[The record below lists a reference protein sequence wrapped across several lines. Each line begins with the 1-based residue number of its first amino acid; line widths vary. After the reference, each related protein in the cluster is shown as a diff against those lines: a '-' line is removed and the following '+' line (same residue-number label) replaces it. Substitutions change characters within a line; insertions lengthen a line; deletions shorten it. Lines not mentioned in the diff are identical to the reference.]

1 MERCGQR
8 LNHSGLKQLTG
19 LLYDGL
25 MPTPILAT
33 KLYLPPARPKSVPR
47 PRLIERMNEGLHHK
61 LTLISAPAGFG
72 KSTLASEWVSV
83 CGRPAG
89 WLLLDEGE
97 NDPTRFLAYLVA
109 ALKTVTDKTGPATF
123 GAEVLGLLESPQPG
137 PLESIVT
144 ALLNEI
150 AAIPENFILVLD
162 DYHVI
167 DTEPANRGLAF
178 LLEHLPPQMH
188 LVITTREDPNLPLA
202 RLRVRNQLTEL
213 RAADLRFTPTEAA
226 TFLNQVMGL
235 SLTEAN
241 VSALEVRTEGWI
253 AGLQLAALSMQGRTD
268 TAGFIQSFTG
278 SHRFVMDYLVEEV
291 LQQQPESIQR
301 FLLHTS
307 ILDRLCG
314 PLCDAVLNGDADSPA
329 AQSGQEVLAYIEH
342 ANLFLVPLD
351 NERRWYRYHHLFA
364 DLLRQRL
371 HQRVALSQ
379 EDEAGVA
386 LLHIRASRW
395 YEENGSTSDAVRHA
409 LAAEDFERV
418 ARLAELAWPAM
429 DGQFQSAAW
438 MKWVQALPA
447 DLVRARPVLCVAY
460 AWAFLNGGEM
470 EAGAVW
476 LRDAE
481 RWMDVSLPAS
491 ESEDRPMVVVDG
503 EQFQTLPASIA
514 TAWSYIAQSRGD
526 IPGSVAYAQRALDLL
541 PEDDYLRRGP
551 AAGLLGLAQWTMGG
565 LEDAYRTI
573 AHTMATFEMVGSV
586 VFALSGTFGMGD
598 IRVAQGRLREAI
610 GVYARAKELADR
622 QGEPAPP
629 GTADI
634 HLGLSEIYRE
644 QGSLDA
650 ARQQMARSEELG
662 EKAALSDWPYRLH
675 RAQAQA
681 AVDEGDLDGALALL
695 DEAAR
700 LYYPTPVPDLRPI
713 GALKAQ
719 VWLAQGRLADAAAWA
734 VERGLSVNDELSFL
748 HEFEYIILARILVA
762 QNQNDPAV
770 ALLERL
776 LQAAKSG
783 ERTGSVIEIL
793 VSLALAHQSQ
803 DDIPAALAA
812 LARALDLAEQ
822 EGYVRVFTGEG
833 KPMQMLLAEA
843 AAASI
848 APVYVGRLRAAFGEP
863 EVSAPVN
870 QPVNQPLVEPL
881 SDRELDVLQ
890 RLGGEMSGPEIA
902 ETLMISLN
910 TLRTHT
916 KNIYSKLGV
925 NSRRAAVSQAQ
936 ELGLL

>member
-1 MERCGQR
+1 
-8 LNHSGLKQLTG
+8 
-19 LLYDGL
+19 

-33 KLYLPPARPKSVPR
+33 KLYLPPVRSKFVAR
-47 PRLIERMNEGLHHK
+47 PRLIQQMDEGLDHK

-72 KSTLASEWVSV
+72 KSSLASEWVSA

-109 ALKTVTDKTGPATF
+109 ALKTVTARTGPTTF
-123 GAEVLGLLESPQPG
+123 GAEVLGLLESAQPA
-137 PLESIVT
+137 PTEPIVT

-150 AAIPENFILVLD
+150 AAIPERFTLVLD
-162 DYHVI
+162 DYHAI
-167 DTEPANRGLAF
+167 DAEPANRALAF

-213 RAADLRFTPTEAA
+213 RAADLRFTPSEAA

-235 SLTEAN
+235 SLTEAD
-241 VSALEVRTEGWI
+241 VSALEIRTEGWI
-253 AGLQLAALSMQGRTD
+253 AGLQLAALSMQGRAD
-268 TAGFIQSFTG
+268 TASFIHSFTG

-291 LQQQPESIQR
+291 LLQQPEHIQT

-314 PLCDAVLNGDADSPA
+314 PLCDAVLNGRADSPA
-329 AQSGQEVLAYIEH
+329 AQSGQEVLAYIEQ

-371 HQRVALSQ
+371 YQRAALSP
-379 EDEAGVA
+379 DEEPGVA
-386 LLHIRASRW
+386 HLHIRASRW
-395 YEENGSTSDAVRHA
+395 HEENGSTADAVRHA
-409 LAAEDFERV
+409 LAADDFERV

-438 MKWVQALPA
+438 MEWVQALPA

-481 RWMDVSLPAS
+481 HRMETSLPAS
-491 ESEDRPMVVVDG
+491 ESADRPVVVADE
-503 EQFQTLPASIA
+503 EQFQNLPASIA
-514 TAWSYIAQSRGD
+514 TAWAYIAQARGD
-526 IPGSVAYAQRALDLL
+526 IPGSVTHARRALDLL

-551 AAGLLGLAQWTMGG
+551 ALGLLGLAQWTIGD
-565 LEDAYRTI
+565 LEEAHRTI
-573 AHTMATFEMVGSV
+573 AHTMAAFETVGSV
-586 VFALSGTFGMGD
+586 VFALSGTFGMAD
-598 IRVAQGRLREAI
+598 IRVTQGRLREAI
-610 GVYARAKELADR
+610 DIYTRAKELADR
-622 QGEPAPP
+622 LGEPAPP

-634 HLGLSEIYRE
+634 HLGLSGIYRE
-644 QGSLDA
+644 QGNWEA
-650 ARQQMARSEELG
+650 ARQQMAKSEELG
-662 EKAALSDWPYRLH
+662 EKAGLGDWPYRLR

-681 AVDEGDLDGALALL
+681 AVDEGDLEGALALL

-700 LYYPTPVPDLRPI
+700 LYYPTPVPDVRPI
-713 GALKAQ
+713 AALKAQ
-719 VWLAQGRLADAAAWA
+719 VWLAQGRLADAQAWA
-734 VERGLSVNDELSFL
+734 SERGLSVDDELSFL
-748 HEFEYIILARILVA
+748 HEFEYITLARILMA
-762 QNQNDPAV
+762 QNQNGPAV

-776 LQAAKSG
+776 LQAAESG
-783 ERTGSVIEIL
+783 ERRGSVIEIL
-793 VSLALAHQSQ
+793 VSLALAHQAQ
-803 DDIPAALAA
+803 NERPAALAA
-812 LARALDLAEQ
+812 LARALDLAEP
-822 EGYVRVFTGEG
+822 EGYVRIFTGQG
-833 KPMQMLLAEA
+833 DPMGRLLEEA
-843 AAASI
+843 AAAGIS
-848 APVYVGRLRAAFGEP
+848 PVYARRLRAAFGASG
-863 EVSAPVN
+863 VSAPAT
-870 QPVNQPLVEPL
+870 QPSNQPLIEPL
-881 SDRELDVLQ
+881 SDRELDVLK
-890 RLGGEMSGPEIA
+890 RLGSEMSGPEIA
-902 ETLMISLN
+902 EILMISLN

-925 NSRRAAVSQAQ
+925 NSRRAAVSRAQ
-936 ELGLL
+936 ELSLL

>member
-1 MERCGQR
+1 MRATPKSFR
-8 LNHSGLKQLTG
+8 LEATG
-19 LLYDGL
+19 RLLYDVP

-47 PRLIERMNEGLHHK
+47 PRLIQRMNEGLYHK

-72 KSTLASEWVSV
+72 KSTLASEWVTA
-83 CGRPAG
+83 CGRPVG

-97 NDPTRFLAYLVA
+97 NDPVRFLAYLVA
-109 ALKTVTDKTGPATF
+109 ALKTITDKTGPATF
-123 GAEVLGLLESPQPG
+123 GTEVLGLLNSPQPA
-137 PLESIVT
+137 PIESVVT

-150 AAIPENFILVLD
+150 AAIPESFLLVLD

-167 DTEPANRGLAF
+167 DGEAANRGLAF

-213 RAADLRFTPTEAA
+213 RAADLRFTPAEATA
-226 TFLNQVMGL
+226 FLNQVMGL
-235 SLTEAN
+235 SLSAED

-268 TAGFIQSFTG
+268 RAGFIHSFTG

-291 LQQQPESIQR
+291 LQQQPENIQT

-314 PLCDAVLNGDADSPA
+314 PLCDAVMGVPPGKRA
-329 AQSGQEVLAYIEH
+329 SGQETLEGIEQ
-342 ANLFLVPLD
+342 ANLFLIPLD
-351 NERRWYRYHHLFA
+351 NQRQWYRYHHLFG

-371 HQRVALSQ
+371 TQKAALLA
-379 EDEAGVA
+379 ENAGVDVA
-386 LLHIRASRW
+386 TLHIRASRW
-395 YEENGSTSDAVRHA
+395 HEEHGSTGDAVRHA
-409 LAAEDFERV
+409 LAADDLARV
-418 ARLAELAWPAM
+418 AHLAELAWPAM

-438 MKWVQALPA
+438 MAWVQALPA
-447 DLVRARPVLCVAY
+447 EMVRARPVLCVAY

-476 LRDAE
+476 LREAE
-481 RWMDVSLPAS
+481 RWLGTAPSATEGVDP
-491 ESEDRPMVVVDG
+491 PMVVVD
-503 EQFQTLPASIA
+503 EAQFQTLPASIA
-514 TAWSYIAQSRGD
+514 TAWAYIVQARGD
-526 IPGSVAYAQRALDLL
+526 IPGSVTHAQRALDLL
-541 PEDDYLRRGP
+541 PTDDYLRRGP
-551 AAGLLGLAQWTMGG
+551 AAGLLGLAQWASGD
-565 LEDAYRTI
+565 LEDAYRTL
-573 AHTMATFEMVGSV
+573 AHAMASFESVGSV
-586 VFALSGTFGMGD
+586 AFALSGTYGMAD
-598 IRVAQGRLREAI
+598 IRVTQGRLREAI
-610 GVYARAKELADR
+610 RIYARAKELADR

-644 QGSLDA
+644 QGNPDA

-662 EKAALSDWPYRLH
+662 EKAALGDWPFRLR
-675 RAQAQA
+675 RAQAQVK
-681 AVDEGDLDGALALL
+681 VDEGDLDGALALL

-700 LYYPTPVPDLRPI
+700 LYYPTPVPDVRPI
-713 GALKAQ
+713 GALKAR
-719 VWLAQGRLADAAAWA
+719 VWLAQGRLAEAAGWA
-734 VERGLSVNDELSFL
+734 RGRDLSVDDELTYL
-748 HEFEYIILARILVA
+748 NEFEHIVLAQILAA
-762 QNQNDPAV
+762 QNQSGPAV
-770 ALLERL
+770 ALLEHL
-776 LQAAKSG
+776 LQAAASG
-783 ERTGSVIEIL
+783 ERTGSAIEIL
-793 VSLALAHQSQ
+793 VSLALAYQDQ

-812 LARALDLAEQ
+812 LARALNLAEP
-822 EGYVRVFTGEG
+822 EGYMRVFVGQG
-833 KPMQMLLAEA
+833 DPMRMLLDEA
-843 AAASI
+843 AAAGI
-848 APVYVGRLRAAFGEP
+848 APVYVGRLLAAFGEP
-863 EVSAPVN
+863 EVNGSVH
-870 QPVNQPLVEPL
+870 QPLNQPLVEPL

-890 RLGGEMSGPEIA
+890 RLGSELSGPEIA

-925 NSRRAAVSQAQ
+925 NSRRAAVSRAQ

>member
-1 MERCGQR
+1 MG
-8 LNHSGLKQLTG
+8 SAYITSSLKQQTG
-19 LLYDGL
+19 LLYDCP

-33 KLYLPPARPKSVPR
+33 KLYLPPVRSKFVAR
-47 PRLIERMNEGLHHK
+47 PRLIQRMDEGLDHK

-72 KSTLASEWVSV
+72 KSTLASEWVTAS
-83 CGRPAG
+83 GRPAG
-89 WLLLDEGE
+89 WLLLDEGD

-109 ALKTVTDKTGPATF
+109 ALKTVTDKTGPTTF
-123 GAEVLGLLESPQPG
+123 GAEVLGLLESPQPA
-137 PLESIVT
+137 PTESIVT

-167 DTEPANRGLAF
+167 DTEPANSALAF

-213 RAADLRFTPTEAA
+213 RAADLRFTPSEAA

-235 SLTEAN
+235 SLTEAD
-241 VSALEVRTEGWI
+241 VSALEIRTEGWI
-253 AGLQLAALSMQGRTD
+253 AGLQLAALSMQGRAD
-268 TAGFIQSFTG
+268 TASFIQSFTG

-291 LQQQPESIQR
+291 LHQQPESIQT
-301 FLLHTS
+301 FLLYTS

-314 PLCDAVLNGDADSPA
+314 PLCDAVLNGGADSSA
-329 AQSGQEVLAYIEH
+329 AQSGQEVLAYIEQ

-371 HQRVALSQ
+371 YQRAALSPD
-379 EDEAGVA
+379 DEPGVA
-386 LLHIRASRW
+386 LLHIRASQW
-395 YEENGSTSDAVRHA
+395 HEENGSTADAVRHA
-409 LAAEDFERV
+409 LAADDFERV

-438 MKWVQALPA
+438 MEWVQRLPD

-460 AWAFLNGGEM
+460 AWAYLNAGEM

-481 RWMDVSLPAS
+481 RRMDTSPPAS
-491 ESEDRPMVVVDG
+491 ESDDRPMVVVD
-503 EQFQTLPASIA
+503 EKQFQTLPASIA
-514 TAWSYIAQSRGD
+514 TAWAYIAQARGD
-526 IPGSVAYAQRALDLL
+526 IPSSVTHAQRALDLL

-551 AAGLLGLAQWTMGG
+551 AAGLLGLAQWTIGD

-573 AHTMATFEMVGSV
+573 AHAMATFESIGSV

-622 QGEPAPP
+622 LGEPAPP

-634 HLGLSEIYRE
+634 HLGLSKIYRE
-644 QGSLDA
+644 QGLLEA
-650 ARQQMARSEELG
+650 AEEEMQKNEALG
-662 EKAALSDWPYRLH
+662 EKAALGDWPYRLR
-675 RAQAQA
+675 RAQAQVK
-681 AVDEGDLDGALALL
+681 VDEGDLDGALALL

-719 VWLAQGRLADAAAWA
+719 VWLAQGRLADAQAWA

-748 HEFEYIILARILVA
+748 HEFEHIILARILMA
-762 QNQNDPAV
+762 QNQNGPAV

-776 LQAAKSG
+776 LQAAERG
-783 ERTGSVIEIL
+783 ERRGSEIEIR
-793 VSLALAHQSQ
+793 VALALAHQAQ
-803 DDIPAALAA
+803 NEIPAALAV
-812 LARALDLAEQ
+812 LARALDLAEP
-822 EGYVRVFTGEG
+822 EGYVRIFVGEG
-833 KPMQMLLAEA
+833 DPMRILLEEA

-848 APVYVGRLRAAFGEP
+848 SPVYVGRLRAAFGEP

-870 QPVNQPLVEPL
+870 QPSNQPLVEPL
-881 SDRELDVLQ
+881 SDRELDVLK
-890 RLGGEMSGPEIA
+890 RLGSELSGPEIA

-916 KNIYSKLGV
+916 KNIYSKLSV